1 MPPTCAHADRPT
13 RRRLSER
20 AGGLVLALLA
30 LALSACA
37 DGEAGPRRWVLANVH
52 PTGYPTAGGLEAFAA
67 AVTADE
73 LLAGRLEIDL
83 QLAGVLGNEKETLEK
98 LRFGGLQM
106 ICTSAAPLSEF
117 APAIGVLSLPYLF
130 RDAEH
135 LWTTLGGAIGDELA
149 AELGAA
155 GFVPLA
161 WYDAGARSF
170 YNRRRPVRRLEDL
183 AGLKI
188 RVQRSEIMTDTVA
201 ALGASPVALGFK
213 QVYTSLHTG
222 AIDGAENNLPS
233 YRSERHFE
241 TARHYSLDRHSMI
254 PDVLL
259 VSTAAWQSLEDAE
272 RAALRRAAEASAAR
286 QRELWAEYAAEAER
300 FVAAAGS
307 EIVEVEDPDAF
318 RRAVEPVYARH
329 AARFGDLPE
338 RIRAV
343 R

>member
-1 MPPTCAHADRPT
+1 MGGRLLSVD
-13 RRRLSER
+13 RRRLDPRR
-20 AGGLVLALLA
+20 ALALALLA
-30 LALSACA
+30 GATLSCG
-37 DGEAGPRRWVLANVH
+37 GEPGPHRWVLANVH
-52 PTGYPTAGGLEAFAA
+52 PSGYPTAGGLEAFAA
-67 AVTADE
+67 AVAADE
-73 LLAGRLEIDL
+73 RLAGRVEIDL

-98 LRFGGLQM
+98 LRFGALQM
-106 ICTSAAPLSEF
+106 ICSSAAPLSEF
-117 APAIGVLSLPYLF
+117 APAVGVLSLPYLF
-130 RDAEH
+130 RDSEH
-135 LWTTLGGAIGDELA
+135 LWTVLDGEVGEELA
-149 AELGAA
+149 AALREA

-170 YNRRRPVRRLEDL
+170 YNRRRPVRRLADL
-183 AGLKI
+183 EGLKI
-188 RVQRSEIMTDTVA
+188 RVQRSEVMRDTVA

-241 TARHYSLDRHSMI
+241 TASYYSRDRHSMI

-259 VSTAAWQSLEDAE
+259 VSTAAWDSLTPAE
-272 RAALRRAAEASAAR
+272 QAALRQAAEDSAAR
-286 QRELWAEYAAEAER
+286 QRELWASYVEEAER
-300 FVAAAGS
+300 FVTAAGS
-307 EIVEVEDPDAF
+307 EIVEIEDPEAF
-318 RRAVEPVYARH
+318 RRAVEPVYERH